1 MTTSE
6 RVYWASRKTRKTRIS
21 LFRIFPP
28 SAHFLLA
35 TRRTRYFH
43 VEFSCFEIAEIM
55 LVESSYSHEVLIL
68 HHATRTIKFHIA
80 AFFHSLSFPFSTFPS
95 LLLLHRVSILAIWKF
110 THGAN
115 ETRKKLHFVIPQ
127 WALLGGREGREKE
140 KIIYFTH
147 GTFVHRLRAY
157 SERATTTQR
166 RRRRKNINK

>member
-55 LVESSYSHEVLIL
+55 LVESSYSHEVLMLPCNENHKVSHRRI
-68 HHATRTIKFHIA
+68 F
-80 AFFHSLSFPFSTFPS
+80 SFIIIPFSTFPS

-147 GTFVHRLRAY
+147 GAFVHRLRAY